1 MGFGEMVV
9 AIVLISCVAG
19 TLKEFARRKGP
30 KKAQDA
36 MLQELRGLREEV
48 RALRQQNT
56 DMLLGLDNSVDRMER
71 RLGRLEERAALA
83 DRTSHRDES
92 AVALRR

>member
-9 AIVLISCVAG
+9 AIVLITCVTQ
-19 TLKEFARRKGP
+19 TLKEFARRKAP

-36 MLQELRGLREEV
+36 MLQELRSLREEV

-56 DMLLGLDNSVDRMER
+56 DMLLGLDSSVDRMER

-83 DRTSHRDES
+83 DSTGRRDDGAL
-92 AVALRR
+92 AVRR